1 MGNGISEN
9 YGALW
14 NEEPEEVNGIYVYPI
29 HMRDYAEWC
38 NCQRVLTIR
47 QSTLPAAY
55 AVMPYLSALHAMDAD
70 MQIGLMYQVVKVLA
84 LATRQNPTDFY
95 AMCKEEDPRILN
107 AIVCRASDTIF
118 RIDASQF
125 PKFREVIA
133 RQNGLELPDEAENP
147 ELVEAEH
154 DLNELKAPKLDKYF
168 TRFGSGFYSFKNNEN
183 PYPSWCFE
191 RQREGSS
198 ALEPLSAFT
207 QRTGIGGNA
216 MPIKQ
221 G

>member
-1 MGNGISEN
+1 MTVKEAVVARFMEILKDRN
-9 YGALW
+9 
-14 NEEPEEVNGIYVYPI
+14 
-29 HMRDYAEWC
+29 MRPKELAEWTV
-38 NCQRVLTIR
+38 REFE
-47 QSTLPAAY
+47 AA
-55 AVMPYLSALHAMDAD
+55 
-70 MQIGLMYQVVKVLA
+70 
-84 LATRQNPTDFY
+84 R
-95 AMCKEEDPRILN
+95 E
-107 AIVCRASDTIF
+107 AINR
-118 RIDASQF
+118 
-125 PKFREVIA
+125 
-133 RQNGLELPDEAENP
+133 
-147 ELVEAEH
+147 
-154 DLNELKAPKLDKYF
+154 DKYF

>member
-1 MGNGISEN
+1 M
-9 YGALW
+9 
-14 NEEPEEVNGIYVYPI
+14 
-29 HMRDYAEWC
+29 
-38 NCQRVLTIR
+38 
-47 QSTLPAAY
+47 
-55 AVMPYLSALHAMDAD
+55 
-70 MQIGLMYQVVKVLA
+70 
-84 LATRQNPTDFY
+84 
-95 AMCKEEDPRILN
+95 
-107 AIVCRASDTIF
+107 
-118 RIDASQF
+118 
-125 PKFREVIA
+125 IA
-133 RQNGLELPDEAENP
+133 RQNGLELPNEAENP

-154 DLNELKAPKLDKYF
+154 DLNELKAPKLDYDMNALVMSVAYQYRMRPKELAEWTVREFEAAREAINRDKYF